1 MRFIDRYKGIGVG
14 ILAAI
19 LILILTY
26 SGLFNDVLQRLEYWA
41 LDYRFRL
48 TCRDLDSSE
57 IIIVHVD
64 DESIRKLGRW
74 PWPRSYH
81 ARLIDI
87 LHQAG
92 ARVIGLDIILST
104 PDQQE
109 DSQLIATIR
118 KAQNVII
125 AAYPTLPTRMSFA
138 RDILTVE
145 NIQGP
150 VKEMAESARGI
161 GHIAV
166 VYDNDSIVRRI
177 PAALRARDKTLLAFG
192 VEIALACGE
201 PQPRKI
207 EFGRESLQVNSIK
220 IPLDSH
226 GNMVVN
232 YKGGTHT
239 FTEIPYHR
247 VLSGEIPADI
257 FKDRIVLI
265 GLTAAG
271 LADAWSTPFVYEGKM
286 SGVELNAHVIYTVLN
301 REFFTHID
309 KRLSGIFILSLG
321 IFAGYIFYR
330 FPRQC
335 TIFLLLAILTVFSAS
350 LYLFLK
356 KRILLEVVP
365 LVGVLVVTY
374 VPLILIRSRED
385 TAEIA
390 KRDLEMSALYTTGE
404 LIKNAGN
411 HSKEFP
417 GFVCRLLKNLR
428 GVDSCHVI
436 LHQERK
442 KAVIDENG
450 PDASER
456 LVNQEIVQRVLQTGE
471 AILQDNDPGTTG
483 PGEGMYVPIK
493 FGHTVYG
500 VLFLK
505 GKGQFTQRDR
515 DFAAIF
521 TDYLAF
527 ILEKSSMA
535 DKAQQSSL
543 QAAQALLSLAETKYA
558 YIREHSAE
566 VSRLATKMAG
576 ILKMPENER
585 KALHYAALLHDL
597 GMTRIPEDI
606 VYRSEPLTVDQRL
619 YLESHPE
626 MGLQVIGQMPFFDA
640 AVPIIRHHHE
650 RYDGKGY
657 PEGLAGD
664 EIPLAAQ
671 ILAVA
676 DSFVAMLTDRP
687 YRKALGREEVLTEI
701 KRQAGFQFSA
711 EMVSTLL
718 QALDKEDV
726 HGE

>member
-1 MRFIDRYKGIGVG
+1 MRSIFRYKGIGVG
-14 ILAAI
+14 VLAAI
-19 LILILTY
+19 LIIILTY
-26 SGLFNDVLQRLEYWA
+26 SGLFTDVLQRLEHWA

-48 TCRDLDSSE
+48 TCSDMDSSE
-57 IIIVHVD
+57 IVIVAVD

-81 ARLIDI
+81 AQLIDI
-87 LHQAG
+87 LNRAKS
-92 ARVIGLDIILST
+92 RIIGLDIIFST

-109 DSQLIATIR
+109 DSQLIAAIR

-166 VYDNDSIVRRI
+166 VHDNDGIVRRI

-192 VEIALACGE
+192 VEIALACGQ

-239 FTEIPYHR
+239 FTEVPYHR
-247 VLSGEIPADI
+247 VINGEIPPDI
-257 FKDRIVLI
+257 FKDRIVLV
-265 GLTAAG
+265 GLTAGG
-271 LADAWSTPFVYEGKM
+271 LADAWSTPFIYEGEM

-321 IFAGYIFYR
+321 IFAGFIFYR
-330 FPRQC
+330 FPRQG

-365 LVGVLVVTY
+365 LVSVLVVTY

-442 KAVIDENG
+442 NAVIDENG

-483 PGEGMYVPIK
+483 PGGGMYVPIK

-505 GKGQFTQRDR
+505 GKGQFTQRDQ

-558 YIREHSAE
+558 YIREHSTE

-597 GMTRIPEDI
+597 GMTGIPEDI

-687 YRKALGREEVLTEI
+687 YRKALGRKEVLTEI
-701 KRQAGFQFSA
+701 KGQAGSQFSA
-711 EMVSTLL
+711 EAVRALL
-718 QALDKEDV
+718 QALDEEDDRD
-726 HGE
+726 E